1 MQKPKLETRG
11 GAPPARPPSLAPSEE
26 TAAPLL
32 LTPRRPNSLTCSLGT
47 DPACRPP
54 IAKAMKACAAL
65 MLDQHPKL
73 LMQKQ
78 PKNTS

>member
-11 GAPPARPPSLAPSEE
+11 AELPRHTSPSLAPSEE

-32 LTPRRPNSLTCSLGT
+32 LIPRRPNSLTCSLGT

-54 IAKAMKACAAL
+54 SAKAMKACAAL
-65 MLDQHPKL
+65 MP
-73 LMQKQ
+73 
-78 PKNTS
+78 